1 VSRITTWALQPGC
14 RRPADA
20 ARNVRQCAVVAIQ
33 FTGPHL
39 DDPRV
44 TVTVQQHLSVYT
56 EPTIRRE
63 IHGLAGT
70 MIVG

>member
-1 VSRITTWALQPGC
+1 MQVVCTTTMVATHVQSILRMQG
-14 RRPADA
+14 
-20 ARNVRQCAVVAIQ
+20 VVAIQ
-33 FTGPHL
+33 LTGPHL

>member
-1 VSRITTWALQPGC
+1 M
-14 RRPADA
+14 
-20 ARNVRQCAVVAIQ
+20 VAIQ